1 MISCNPQIV
10 NIMNQKWYVES
21 QTGLDGPFET
31 EKEASVFLR
40 LVQSSNA
47 ARMEFAGLQYSPQ
60 NY

>member
-1 MISCNPQIV
+1 MIYNPQIV

-40 LVQSSNA
+40 LVKNSNA
-47 ARMEFAGLQYSPQ
+47 ARMEFAGLQFTS
-60 NY
+60 

>member
-40 LVQSSNA
+40 LVKTSNA